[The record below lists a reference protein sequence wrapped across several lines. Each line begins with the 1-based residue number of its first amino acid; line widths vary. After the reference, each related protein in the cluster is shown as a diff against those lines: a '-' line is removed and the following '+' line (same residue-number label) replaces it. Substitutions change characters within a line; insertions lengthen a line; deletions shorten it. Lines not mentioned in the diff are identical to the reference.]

1 MKMELIYTKSEAREI
16 AKTARN
22 SLNPNDV
29 LEHSVHIFEKIRCME
44 SYQNCDTILVY
55 ADYNHEVMT
64 GDFIDRA
71 LEDGKRM
78 ALPRVEKSGI
88 MDFFYI
94 ESRTDLVTGKFGI
107 SEPIGNQKFSPID
120 SQSVIMIMPGVA
132 FDEECQRVGYGGGY
146 YDRYLMRYPKIQT
159 IAVCHE
165 VQLMKEIITE
175 EYDIC
180 PDVLITEKRT
190 LYKHTCI

>member
-1 MKMELIYTKSEAREI
+1 MTELSYTKLEARKL
-16 AKTARN
+16 AMTVRN
-22 SLNPNDV
+22 SLHSNEV
-29 LEHSVHIFEKIRCME
+29 LEHSASIFEKIMQME
-44 SYQNCDTILVY
+44 SYQTCDTILAY
-55 ADYNHEVMT
+55 ADCKHEVMT
-64 GDFIDRA
+64 REFIDRA

-107 SEPIGNQKFSPID
+107 SEPVGNQKFSPKD
-120 SQSVIMIMPGVA
+120 SRSVIMIMPGVA
-132 FDEECQRVGYGGGY
+132 FDEECHRVGYGGGY
-146 YDRYLMRYPKIQT
+146 YDRYLMRYPEIAT

-165 VQLMKEIITE
+165 VQLMKKIITE